1 MQPTPLILKHQIRL
15 PNPNLKLLT
24 IFKSFSLHDLFTRC
38 KGNILCKEEVST
50 MSCCC
55 YFLSEKMFSVLMQ
68 IRLFD
73 KISREKSEN
82 QNGAR
87 SIWFMSSER
96 IFAQD
101 FNSTRII
108 ALSYLFPEIGPK
120 IKIRSLSLP
129 FPLMSM
135 YVDAMGSRLTN
146 QRWRKYRRWHR
157 SWSEG
162 QKTGKK

>member
-1 MQPTPLILKHQIRL
+1 
-15 PNPNLKLLT
+15 
-24 IFKSFSLHDLFTRC
+24 
-38 KGNILCKEEVST
+38 
-50 MSCCC
+50 
-55 YFLSEKMFSVLMQ
+55 MFSVLMQ

-129 FPLMSM
+129 FPLNIR
-135 YVDAMGSRLTN
+135 V
-146 QRWRKYRRWHR
+146 RRHFVQNVGER
-157 SWSEG
+157 FIIQALFNTKMLHDFSNHMTILVTE
-162 QKTGKK
+162 

>member
-1 MQPTPLILKHQIRL
+1 MQPTPLILKHQICL

-24 IFKSFSLHDLFTRC
+24 IFKSFSLHDLLTRC

-87 SIWFMSSER
+87 SIWFMSSDR

-129 FPLMSM
+129 FPL
-135 YVDAMGSRLTN
+135 
-146 QRWRKYRRWHR
+146 KYRPHKVILLKGYFHLIGAPMFPL
-157 SWSEG
+157 SCSI
-162 QKTGKK
+162 QS